1 MKLHQNLLIL
11 ANIGDT
17 CILKHRVLGL
27 KKHAVMPPNDPP
39 LIHHEDHRGQLD
51 DDGNNIDPCN
61 LQADMPLLERTAPK
75 DLLMHD
81 PDQYLHE
88 SETDEEFLEDSDDD
102 SQDEEIS
109 NSTDSCSEQW
119 DTSPDAELPE
129 TTPEELGS
137 PESIDA
143 LFEDSELQPWAI
155 QATNAS
161 SLDMPIL

>member
-27 KKHAVMPPNDPP
+27 KKQAMPQDEPSR
-39 LIHHEDHRGQLD
+39 IHHEDHRGQLD
-51 DDGNNIDPCN
+51 NDGDNMDPCN

-88 SETDEEFLEDSDDD
+88 SETDEEFLEDSGDD

-109 NSTDSCSEQW
+109 DSADSFSEQW
-119 DTSPDAELPE
+119 DNSRGAELPE
-129 TTPEELGS
+129 TTAEELAS

-143 LFEDSELQPWAI
+143 LFEDPALQPWAI
-155 QATNAS
+155 QVPNAS